1 VAVPGEE
8 GVTLTT
14 QDGLSGVSP
23 LAATRLDELL
33 HEVLERVGDVLD
45 NQKRLSRLLDA
56 VVVLAGD
63 LDVDSVL
70 QKIVTAG
77 CELVGAQYGALGVL
91 SGAGD
96 ERERRLSQ
104 FVTHGLSDEQ
114 RKAIGDLPR
123 GHGLLGLIIDHPE
136 PVRLDRI
143 ADHPAS
149 YGFPPEHPPMDS
161 FLGVPVRIRDRAFG
175 NLYLT
180 EKLGGGSFT
189 PEDEQIVVALAAAA
203 GVVIE
208 NARLYDEAARRQRW
222 LEAAAE
228 ITAALLG
235 EVNREEA
242 LQLVADRAREVA
254 GADVAA
260 VLLRSEESA
269 DLVVQVISGTDKDL
283 QGTVV
288 PAGQGLVGVLMGTGK
303 RVVTL
308 DPRHHPGY
316 DEGGLIAA
324 LSWPQ
329 MGPMMD
335 LPLCIANSLVGV
347 LVLVWSEDR
356 RTEFL
361 STDVGTAEAFAEQ
374 AALALQVARA
384 REDKA
389 RLAVF
394 EDRDRIGRD
403 LHDLV
408 IQRLFAVG
416 LTLENTAR
424 LVTRPE
430 VVQRLSG
437 VIDDLDATIKDIR
450 HSIFDLGTGRGAAT
464 DLRAALGRV
473 MEEEAVV
480 LGFRP
485 RLTTEGPLDSAVP
498 AEIRPHLL
506 AVLRESLSNAA
517 RHAQATSVDVRCQVG
532 TDVVLMVTDDGRGI
546 EQGVPTSGIRNM
558 RERAEQLGGT
568 CEISRHSPT
577 GTRVT
582 WAVPLS

>member
-1 VAVPGEE
+1 VEELGEKAVRMTAQE
-8 GVTLTT
+8 
-14 QDGLSGVSP
+14 GLSGSSP
-23 LAATRLDELL
+23 LARARLDELL
-33 HEVLERVGDVLD
+33 REVLERVGDVLD
-45 NQKRLSRLLDA
+45 NQERLSRLLDA

-63 LDVDSVL
+63 LDLDSVL

-77 CELVGAQYGALGVL
+77 CELVGAQYGALAVL
-91 SGAGD
+91 SGARGD
-96 ERERRLSQ
+96 DERRLRQ

-114 RKAIGDLPR
+114 REVIGDLPR
-123 GHGLLGLIIDHPE
+123 GHGLLGLIIDRPE
-136 PVRLDRI
+136 PLRLERI

-149 YGFPPEHPPMDS
+149 FGFPAAHPPMDS
-161 FLGVPVRIRDRAFG
+161 FLGVPVRIRDRVFG

-189 PEDEQIVVALAAAA
+189 TQDEQIVVALAAAA

-208 NARLYDEAARRQRW
+208 NAQLYDDAARRQRW

-228 ITAALLG
+228 ITAALIG
-235 EVNREEA
+235 EIKREEA

-269 DLVVQVISGTDKDL
+269 DLVVHVTSGTGSDL

-288 PAGQGLVGVLMGTGK
+288 PAGRGLVGVVMETGE
-303 RVVTL
+303 RVVAL
-308 DPRHHPGY
+308 DPRHDPRY

-335 LPLCIANSLVGV
+335 LPLCMANSLVGV

-356 RTEFL
+356 KAEFL
-361 STDVGTAEAFAEQ
+361 ATDVGTAEAFAEQ
-374 AALALQVARA
+374 AALALQVASA

-424 LVTRPE
+424 LATRPE

-437 VIDDLDATIKDIR
+437 AIDDLDATIKDIR

-473 MEEEAVV
+473 LEEEAVV

-485 RLTTEGPLDSAVP
+485 RFTTEGPVDSAVS

-506 AVLRESLSNAA
+506 AVLREALSNAA
-517 RHAQATSVDVRCQVG
+517 RHAQATSVEVRCQVG

-546 EQGVPTSGIRNM
+546 EQTVPTGGIRNM
-558 RERAEQLGGT
+558 RERAETLGGSF
-568 CEISRHSPT
+568 EIARHSPA

-582 WAVPLS
+582 WTVPLS